1 MTGTINSIYPSF
13 GNYSLSRERCGGT
26 SIGSSAQSLV
36 KKSEYQ
42 SSVQAGQSLGESR
55 LSAKARSYLETLR
68 SQFGDYDI
76 FAADPDDDQKKLLN
90 SGDKEFSV
98 VFSGEELEKMADD
111 PEYAKEQIN
120 KMQRMVEMSKRICE
134 QNGFLSEFEQTVGEK
149 GDILKSLTIS
159 TDKDGNLQFFAELEK
174 LSEKQR
180 ERIEENREKKQAE
193 KKDEDDKEV
202 VKSTTLQA
210 SSEEELIKK
219 FKELDWNSIPEKEQ
233 ETKPVIEYRV

>member
-13 GNYSLSRERCGGT
+13 GNYSLSRQRCGGT

-134 QNGFLSEFEQTVGEK
+134 QNGFLSEFEQNFA
-149 GDILKSLTIS
+149 ILSSPPGSGSYDFCSNEIRSSMVIS
-159 TDKDGNLQFFAELEK
+159 ST
-174 LSEKQR
+174 SEM
-180 ERIEENREKKQAE
+180 RI
-193 KKDEDDKEV
+193 
-202 VKSTTLQA
+202 S
-210 SSEEELIKK
+210 
-219 FKELDWNSIPEKEQ
+219 F
-233 ETKPVIEYRV
+233 